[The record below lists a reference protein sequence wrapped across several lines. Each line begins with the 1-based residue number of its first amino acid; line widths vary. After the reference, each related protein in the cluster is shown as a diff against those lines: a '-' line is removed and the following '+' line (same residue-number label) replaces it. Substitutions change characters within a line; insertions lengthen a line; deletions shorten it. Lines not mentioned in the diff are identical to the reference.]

1 MRDTCNQEQT
11 KANNGEDVGSQIL
24 GIQII
29 LEVYLL
35 MMKNKHR
42 ALGIEMRFG
51 SSCNR
56 YG

>member
-11 KANNGEDVGSQIL
+11 KANNGDVGSQII